1 MARQPRMNLLIA
13 CIVLL
18 AMQFIHPP
26 AARAGHGAPMT
37 ELSLPLAEDAFGDT
51 DPEDPLGAEGALVL
65 ALLAGHWSDGPIAP
79 RSSDADRPGC
89 ALLPVAGLQPSA
101 P

>member
-1 MARQPRMNLLIA
+1 MNLLIA
-13 CIVLL
+13 CTVLL

-26 AARAGHGAPMT
+26 AAWAGHGAPMT

-51 DPEDPLGAEGALVL
+51 DPEDPLGASGALVL
-65 ALLAGHWSDGPIAP
+65 ALLQGHLQDGPFGP
-79 RSSDADRPGC
+79 RPCDADRPGC

>member
-1 MARQPRMNLLIA
+1 MNLLIA

-18 AMQFIHPP
+18 AMQFIYPP
-26 AARAGHGAPMT
+26 AARAGHGTPMT

-51 DPEDPLGAEGALVL
+51 DPEDPLGTPGSLVL
-65 ALLAGHWSDGPIAP
+65 ALLQGHLQAGPIGA
-79 RSSDADRPGC
+79 RSYDADRPGC